1 MCGRMCGRSRRF
13 FWHWMRADVE
23 ADGWE
28 DFRRRSR
35 KPGALGSAAGH
46 PQKGRRTGAS
56 KQRCCHLADHPM
68 SRRSFDEH
76 AAFWRRLPP
85 KLAHRELPSTRCCAT
100 GLRLAAVTVLARGA
114 CPPTLPM
121 AASETP
127 EIAGNGRY
135 GLAGCVWPKPSG
147 QQITRKVNTPRR
159 SGRRP
164 A

>member
-46 PQKGRRTGAS
+46 PQTGRRTGAS

-100 GLRLAAVTVLARGA
+100 GLRWAGRRRCSQGEPGRQPCQWRRARPQRLPEMADTVWRV
-114 CPPTLPM
+114 
-121 AASETP
+121 AS
-127 EIAGNGRY
+127 GRNR
-135 GLAGCVWPKPSG
+135 PG
-147 QQITRKVNTPRR
+147 QQRRRKVNTP
-159 SGRRP
+159 
-164 A
+164 